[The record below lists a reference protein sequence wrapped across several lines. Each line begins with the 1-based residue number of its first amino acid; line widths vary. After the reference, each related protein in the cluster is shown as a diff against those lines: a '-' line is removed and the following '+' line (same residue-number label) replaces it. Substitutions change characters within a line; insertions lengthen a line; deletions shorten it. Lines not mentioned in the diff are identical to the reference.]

1 MESVHPLFFEWTANP
16 IRDIGIRR
24 EAAFGLYFATNVV
37 LLGGVAFFGK
47 LVKLPFAPQ
56 CKVGVFLLQAQFDL
70 RPK

>member
-37 LLGGVAFFGK
+37 LLGGVAFF
-47 LVKLPFAPQ
+47 
-56 CKVGVFLLQAQFDL
+56 
-70 RPK
+70 